1 MSIYL
6 KLVYIILNKYYQL
19 EQLNKNENFFLD
31 YYLYFS
37 KRELI

>member
-31 YYLYFS
+31 
-37 KRELI
+37 